1 MNLLFVSEELGQP
14 LTHESNS
21 GPSAGLCVSCGPEA
35 DALSTAP
42 IARNAILSSN
52 TYIYFIQKSFYT
64 DWTFQTALRL
74 HRLRES
80 SYYSLLMRVG
90 EEGT

>member
-1 MNLLFVSEELGQP
+1 MFVSVVLGLP
-14 LTHESNS
+14 LSLESIS

-64 DWTFQTALRL
+64 ALRL